1 MNINLT
7 LIGQAISFAIFVL
20 FCMRYVWPPLTSA
33 LEQRKKKISDGLSAA
48 ELGEQALEK
57 AKVDVDLKL
66 TDAKTEA
73 KNIIAMAKK
82 RQGDILDEA
91 GTKASEETS
100 RKMKLAEQE
109 VEQLSMRLKESLK
122 KDLSKLVVEGAEM
135 ILKKEID
142 KNVHDKA
149 IQDLVTKI

>member
-1 MNINLT
+1 MK
-7 LIGQAISFAIFVL
+7 
-20 FCMRYVWPPLTSA
+20 YVWPPLTSA

-73 KNIIAMAKK
+73 KNIIAMAEK

>member
-1 MNINLT
+1 LNINLT

-20 FCMRYVWPPLTSA
+20 FCMKYVWPPLTSA

-73 KNIIAMAKK
+73 KNIIAMAEK

>member
-73 KNIIAMAKK
+73 KNIIAMAEK

>member
-1 MNINLT
+1 LNINLT

-20 FCMRYVWPPLTSA
+20 FCMKYVWPPLTSA

-66 TDAKTEA
+66 AEAKTEA
-73 KNIIAMAKK
+73 KNIIAMAEK

-91 GTKASEETS
+91 GVKASEETS

>member
-1 MNINLT
+1 LNINLT

-73 KNIIAMAKK
+73 KNIIAMAEK